1 MRGSAYKIFGLNP
14 GASEEEIRKR
24 YRSLVK
30 KYHPDVN
37 KEPNA
42 QQTFLSIQDA
52 YEELLKGPEKEPEQV
67 VEEDFETHYRAYR
80 SHAQAKFEE
89 RKKREE
95 TEMNALYEK
104 LQSGHIYLLHRIIA
118 YVGLVLSLLLFIDNF
133 LPTRLENQVVGSY
146 STDVYQSMNG
156 NFVSL
161 ACTNTG
167 ERFFLNSFSN
177 NYFDTNPFIQV
188 EKTAIFHQPIEV
200 QSFCMGYLQKIP
212 IHFTFYWAQAVL
224 YPFFLLPFIFL
235 RYRKKDAFFIMGS
248 YFSRIGCGLLM
259 LYFLMSSD
267 RWMHLLTL
275 GFY

>member
-42 QQTFLSIQDA
+42 QQTFLSIQEA
-52 YEELLKGPEKEPEQV
+52 YEELLKGPEKETEQV
-67 VEEDFETHYRAYR
+67 VEEDFETQYRAYR
-80 SHAQAKFEE
+80 AHAQAKFEE

-118 YVGLVLSLLLFIDNF
+118 NVGLVLSLLLFIDNF
-133 LPTRLENQVVGSY
+133 LPTRLENQVVSSY

-177 NYFDTNPFIQV
+177 KYFDTNPFIHV
-188 EKTAIFHQPIEV
+188 EKTAIFHQPIEI

-267 RWMHLLTL
+267 RWLHLLTL